1 MRKYRVTHL
10 YDAAAGWRR
19 VQPFVLTAEIRDE
32 LVRAGCTMVRAR
44 SGLTLHRKL
53 SLIRLRDLH

>member
-10 YDAAAGWRR
+10 YDATSGWRR

-32 LVRAGCTMVRAR
+32 LVGAGRTMARAR
-44 SGLTLHRKL
+44 FGLAHRKL
-53 SLIRLRDLH
+53 SLIRVRDLD